1 MIDDPRFA
9 SVHTDPRF
17 QRVPKRES
25 KVTIDS
31 RFNRMFT
38 DKNFGTSSAPVD
50 KRGRPKRQK
59 TDSSLRHYYRIEE
72 EDTKDAKKKRKD
84 EVLSSEEEEE
94 EGLKKRKRKEE
105 VLSSEEEDE
114 EEESGS
120 DELED
125 LETESDD
132 DVGGSE
138 EEETS
143 SSSSSSDEEEE
154 DMENVEVENVP
165 VIEEGTRRL
174 AVVNMDWRHV
184 RAVDL
189 FVVLRSFLPK
199 GGQILSVSVYPSEFG
214 LQRMKEEEV
223 RGPVGL
229 FDDENEK
236 SDEDDDDN
244 DEIDYDKLRA
254 YEKSRLRYYYAVV
267 ECDSVATADYLYKS
281 CDGVEFERSSN
292 VLDLRFIPDSMDFK
306 HPPRDVA
313 TEAPLGY
320 EGLDFHTKALQHS
333 NIPVSWDEDEP
344 QRVKTLKQ
352 KFNADQLAELE
363 LKEFLASDESETD
376 NDEADN
382 DMEDESDKKHKKRD
396 KYRALIQSGD
406 GSDEDQE
413 EGQDME
419 VTFNTGLE
427 DLSKRIL
434 EKKDKKSETV
444 WEAYLRKRREK
455 KKARK
460 NQSKYSSE
468 EDSSDTDEEG
478 MEGIE
483 QPDDFFIE
491 EPSVK
496 KVNSKDYQGKKNK
509 EEKQLQDTDREA
521 EASKAELELL
531 LADDKGG
538 KKGLK
543 GYNLKPKKAK
553 GKKGKEVPD
562 EDKIPTSN
570 LDDPRFSALFTSPL
584 FALDPTD
591 PQFKRSAVYARQLA
605 LKPQKSGEQQ
615 LVEGE
620 NEKQAEKAQ
629 LLSDDPAMDRNEYM
643 ISDGLP
649 ERKEKHELSTL
660 VRSIKMKSKQVQ
672 SSSNTKD
679 KKLQPKGLK
688 ETEKPELSTLV
699 QSAKKKAKVLKK

>member
-1 MIDDPRFA
+1 M
-9 SVHTDPRF
+9 
-17 QRVPKRES
+17 
-25 KVTIDS
+25 
-31 RFNRMFT
+31 
-38 DKNFGTSSAPVD
+38 
-50 KRGRPKRQK
+50 
-59 TDSSLRHYYRIEE
+59 
-72 EDTKDAKKKRKD
+72 
-84 EVLSSEEEEE
+84 SSEEEEDS
-94 EGLKKRKRKEE
+94 KKRKRKEE
-105 VLSSEEEDE
+105 VLSSEE

-143 SSSSSSDEEEE
+143 SSSSSDEEEE

-165 VIEEGTRRL
+165 VIEEGTRRI

-382 DMEDESDKKHKKRD
+382 DMEDESDKKNKKRD

-460 NQSKYSSE
+460 NHSKYSSE

-496 KVNSKDYQGKKNK
+496 KVNNKDYQGKKNK
-509 EEKQLQDTDREA
+509 EKQLQDTDREA

-562 EDKIPTSN
+562 EDKIPASN

-605 LKPQKSGEQQ
+605 LKPQKSGEQL

-688 ETEKPELSTLV
+688 ETEKHELSTLV
-699 QSAKKKAKVLKK
+699 QSSKKAAKVLKK